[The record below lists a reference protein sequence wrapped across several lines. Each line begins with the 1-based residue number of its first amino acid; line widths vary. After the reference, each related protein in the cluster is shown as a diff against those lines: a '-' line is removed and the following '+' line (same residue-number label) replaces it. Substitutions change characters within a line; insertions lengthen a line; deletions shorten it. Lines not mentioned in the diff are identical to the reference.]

1 MKILVISSCSKDQN
15 KGPVPAI
22 ELYKGIAHK
31 YVVEGLT
38 KVRQHPQS
46 QEITFD
52 LFILSTKH
60 GLISENKVIDCY
72 NVENESAVWTQTP
85 YYVCEKVLSIIH
97 NYDLVFFLL
106 GQDLE
111 ALQLADQSFKYS
123 GPATLIFLISQ
134 THSKR
139 YISFDLSR
147 VSNIYVVNTGKPLAK
162 DVRGSS
168 QRTIGWF
175 VFKRLCEV
183 ACSDGFDVFEGIKKN
198 PYSIPEIV
206 RNQ

>member
-1 MKILVISSCSKDQN
+1 MRILVISSCSKRQN
-15 KGPVPAI
+15 EGPVPAI
-22 ELYKGIAHK
+22 ELYGGLAHK

-38 KVRQHPQS
+38 EVRQHPQS

-60 GLISENKVIDCY
+60 GLICENNVIDRY
-72 NVENESAVWTQTP
+72 NVENKNAVWKQFP
-85 YYVCEKVLSIIH
+85 YCVCEKVLDIIH

-123 GPATLIFLISQ
+123 GTTALIFLISR
-134 THSKR
+134 TNHKKYVPSNLPPN
-139 YISFDLSR
+139 IS
-147 VSNIYVVNTGKPLAK
+147 IVNTSKSLAK
-162 DVRGSS
+162 DICGGS

-183 ACSDGFDVFEGIKKN
+183 ACSDVFDVFEKIKKN

>member
-1 MKILVISSCSKDQN
+1 MKILVISSCSKRQN
-15 KGPVPAI
+15 DGPVPAI
-22 ELYKGIAHK
+22 ELYRGPAHK

-38 KVRQHPQS
+38 EVRQHPQS

-60 GLISENKVIDCY
+60 GLIREDNVIDCY
-72 NVENESAVWTQTP
+72 NVENKNAVWKQFP
-85 YYVCEKVLSIIH
+85 YCVCEKVLDIIH

-106 GQDLE
+106 AQDVE

-123 GPATLIFLISQ
+123 GTATLIFLISR
-134 THSKR
+134 TNRKKYVPSNLPPN
-139 YISFDLSR
+139 IS
-147 VSNIYVVNTGKPLAK
+147 IVNTGESLAK
-162 DVRGSS
+162 NIRGSS
-168 QRTIGWF
+168 KRTSGWF

-183 ACSDGFDVFEGIKKN
+183 ACSDGFNVFEGIKKN

-206 RNQ
+206 GNQ